1 MNIMLVAQQ
10 GNHFWVGL
18 TPAENFGID
27 ALSITMD
34 HHIYQIAA
42 GASGDNP
49 TNDVKHSD
57 FAVHQ

>member
-1 MNIMLVAQQ
+1 MDTMLVAQQ
-10 GNHFWVGL
+10 GNHVGIGL
-18 TPAENFGID
+18 SPTENFGID
-27 ALSITMD
+27 TLLSAID